1 VGLSGWRDPG
11 FHQVSHFL
19 LFCFYN
25 IDTYTLY
32 DIPIYNTMLTGTA
45 GYASAYLA
53 YPGAPPLLF
62 SIGKTATH
70 TEALLQQLAS
80 VGTQQHRGG

>member
-1 VGLSGWRDPG
+1 
-11 FHQVSHFL
+11 
-19 LFCFYN
+19 
-25 IDTYTLY
+25 
-32 DIPIYNTMLTGTA
+32 MLTGTA